1 MLQTI
6 ENQGDE
12 NYNPKEGPHSTS
24 AKSSNENTP
33 NIPKKSLQLNTKIS
47 MTKIQSKNDIN
58 QIGKYTSVNKAF
70 NNKSK
75 EGNIIIIDANIS
87 QNSNDEQNNKKDFI
101 EKKRRRRNKWKMHS

>member
-47 MTKIQSKNDIN
+47 MTKIQSKNVNALIIKNAKHVMKAENAFLAIMIWDITN
-58 QIGKYTSVNKAF
+58 
-70 NNKSK
+70 
-75 EGNIIIIDANIS
+75 
-87 QNSNDEQNNKKDFI
+87 
-101 EKKRRRRNKWKMHS
+101 